1 VNIYMSTHIQHSQTI
16 YIYIYIYICIYVCM
30 CVLRERERGCVRDT
44 CMHAYLLVCTES
56 SNGSDLGLYN
66 SIFTMLFPELLLQKL
81 LYL

>member
-1 VNIYMSTHIQHSQTI
+1 
-16 YIYIYIYICIYVCM
+16 M